1 MRLCGLLSHVNMR
14 VIAVTLAATF
24 APGPSFA
31 AKIAA
36 TVEYEPTQAPPMPST
51 PSGGRDAPEMQAGPG
66 TTLSYLDIKAID
78 GFHVISALWR
88 PDHKPVADSTIIISV
103 HGSGN
108 SFRSTTGRAIG
119 HDLSLKGYAILAIN
133 TRQSG
138 RDHVN
143 RDNFYDISLDIDAAV
158 QTAKAMGYRTIVL
171 HGQSLGNIQV
181 QYYAATHWDP
191 AIKAVVIS
199 GTFGNLP
206 WKTHNLL
213 VQDEANYRAL
223 RKASHDALLAGE
235 PGKDLP
241 IKMMYFHNPASVSAQ
256 HFLTYRDDLSAGAD
270 GTFWIRRIPRP
281 ILILRSESDKTVEQF
296 EPYQLLSAAHAEGS
310 LVPEISFQLIPDPQ
324 HVHTEQNGHE
334 FPFNSDL
341 YTAAIGDWL
350 AAHKL

>member
-1 MRLCGLLSHVNMR
+1 MRIL
-14 VIAVTLAATF
+14 AVALVASLAS
-24 APGPSFA
+24 GPALA

-36 TVEYEPTQAPPMPST
+36 TVEYEPTQAPPMP
-51 PSGGRDAPEMQAGPG
+51 PGQPGGGGNAPQMQAGAG
-66 TTLSYLDIKAID
+66 ANLSYLDIKAID
-78 GFHVISALWR
+78 GFHVISALWK
-88 PDHKPVADSTIIISV
+88 PDHKAAADTTIIISV

-119 HDLSLKGYAILAIN
+119 HDLSMKGYAILAIN

-191 AIKAVVIS
+191 AIKGVVIS

-223 RKASHDALLAGE
+223 RKAAHEALLAGV
-235 PGKDLP
+235 PGQDMP
-241 IKMMYFHNPASVSAQ
+241 IKMMYFHTPATVSAQ

-310 LVPEISFQLIPDPQ
+310 LVPEISFQLIPDPE

-334 FPFNSDL
+334 FPYNSAL